1 MNAIEI
7 SQLIATEV
15 KRWTHI
21 DGVAYSDEA
30 GNIWYLPNYP
40 DSIAHALDLA
50 MAEKVSLIPQPNST
64 WSAATQT
71 EALAA
76 VSANDANVGMAIC
89 LAVLAK
95 YDIAI

>member
-1 MNAIEI
+1 MDSQQI

-15 KRWTHI
+15 KGWTQI
-21 DGVAYSDEA
+21 DGIAYQDSA

-50 MAEKVSLIPQPNST
+50 MSEGINLSPQPDIT
-64 WSAATQT
+64 WRATTQS
-71 EALAA
+71 ESLEIISC
-76 VSANDANVGMAIC
+76 VDANAGMAIC

-95 YDIAI
+95 HKIEI